1 MNNKNC
7 RQGTN
12 MMKNIN
18 RFNYPKGR
26 RGGAGEPGFP
36 AMENRVIIIGAG
48 IAGLYTA
55 YKIRKLDSSKSIT
68 ILEANPKASIG
79 GRMGTLHFQGT
90 EVVTGAGVGRKK
102 KDDLLIQLLHE
113 LKVPYDEFLSEHYYS
128 DVLHNKCNVKQTFMY
143 LKKEY
148 EKQKPAKTT
157 FKDFAVKVLGQE
169 RYKIFITCAGY
180 TDYENED
187 VEDTL
192 YHYGFD
198 DNYESWTGLSI
209 PWMKLIVALIRKIGM
224 DNIHV
229 NTRVERIEEGNHF
242 YVHTSKK
249 LYTCNQVII
258 ATTID
263 SVRKLLP
270 GEPIYREIKGQP
282 FLRVYA
288 KFSAASLRVIEDY
301 VKGYTIV
308 PGPLQKII
316 PMDQEKGVYMI
327 AYSDNIHAR
336 KLRPYLENTLDNRAK
351 FCEFIKKA
359 LVIPKD
365 IEIHISSI
373 VDVYWE
379 IGTHYYEPLDPAKH
393 KTRKEFIEKA
403 QHPRHGI
410 LVVGEAVSMH
420 QGWVEGALESV
431 EKIM

>member
-1 MNNKNC
+1 
-7 RQGTN
+7 
-12 MMKNIN
+12 
-18 RFNYPKGR
+18 
-26 RGGAGEPGFP
+26 
-36 AMENRVIIIGAG
+36 MENRVIIVGAG
-48 IAGLYTA
+48 IAGLYAA

-79 GRMGTLHFQGT
+79 GRMGTKHFQGV
-90 EVVTGAGVGRKK
+90 EVVTGAGVGRKH
-102 KDDLLIQLLHE
+102 KDDLLIRLLHE
-113 LKVPYDEFLSEHYYS
+113 LKVPYHEFLSEHYYS

-143 LKKEY
+143 LKKQY
-148 EKQKPAKTT
+148 EKQKPAKQR
-157 FKDFAVKVLGQE
+157 FKDFAVKVLGKV
-169 RYKIFITCAGY
+169 RYETFIICAGY

-198 DNYESWTGLSI
+198 DNYDSWTGLSI
-209 PWMKLIVALIRKIGM
+209 PWTKLIVALIRAIGL

-229 NTRVERIEEGNHF
+229 NTRVERIEEGAGHTHF

-270 GEPIYREIKGQP
+270 GEQIYREIVGQP

-308 PGPLQKII
+308 PGHLQKII
-316 PMDQEKGVYMI
+316 PMDVEKGVYMI
-327 AYSDNIHAR
+327 AYSDNIHAK
-336 KLRPYLENTLDNRAK
+336 KLRPYLANTVENRAK
-351 FCEFIKKA
+351 FCEFVKKA
-359 LVIPKD
+359 LVIPRD

-373 VDVYWE
+373 LDVYWE
-379 IGTHYYEPLDPAKH
+379 IGTHYYEPLDPMKY
-393 KTRKEFIEKA
+393 KSRKEFIEKA
-403 QHPRHGI
+403 QHPRPGI